1 MREMAGTNLM
11 NKLTSLLATVLLLG
25 ASPALAGP
33 SPAMST
39 PELVAATK
47 PAIVLITTYDA
58 NGQAKGEGTGF
69 VISTDISRA
78 GLGRVVTNAHIIKDA
93 SVIRLTNLTGHD
105 YVFHG
110 ILGYD
115 DQVDLAIL
123 FVQSPEHRPLASLHL
138 ADSKWKE
145 SSSTSLAGSRST
157 NESRKFGS
165 MHQSRPVFV

>member
-33 SPAMST
+33 SPTMST

-47 PAIVLITTYDA
+47 PAIVLITTYDT

-69 VISTDISRA
+69 VISNDGD
-78 GLGRVVTNAHIIKDA
+78 GLGRIATSAHIIKDA
-93 SVIRLTNLTGHD
+93 NVIRLTTLSGHD

-110 ILGYD
+110 LMGYD
-115 DQVDLAIL
+115 EQID
-123 FVQSPEHRPLASLHL
+123 
-138 ADSKWKE
+138 
-145 SSSTSLAGSRST
+145 
-157 NESRKFGS
+157 
-165 MHQSRPVFV
+165 

>member
-1 MREMAGTNLM
+1 MAGTNLM

-69 VISTDISRA
+69 VISTDISRG

-93 SVIRLTNLTGHD
+93 SVIRLTNLTD
-105 YVFHG
+105 MIMCSMVFWAMTNKS
-110 ILGYD
+110 IWRSC
-115 DQVDLAIL
+115 L
-123 FVQSPEHRPLASLHL
+123 FNLLSTGRWHL
-138 ADSKWKE
+138 C
-145 SSSTSLAGSRST
+145 T
-157 NESRKFGS
+157 
-165 MHQSRPVFV
+165 